1 MLLFF
6 SYEKDCL
13 SKVWTRNRFATLIS
27 KKKKE
32 LNCLF
37 IESFAVCFRSLQSR
51 NFWQN
56 CEWLCPNCTGF
67 GNTCRNQRSRYKS
80 CFVKGKQTQVYKV
93 MVVYDY
99 VYIVVSVWCIYM
111 SSSIVWK
118 DIYITKKIVNC
129 TPFYRGTFQPISWPA
144 GKTQVSSY
152 WILKI
157 ITKQPKNSK

>member
-1 MLLFF
+1 M
-6 SYEKDCL
+6 
-13 SKVWTRNRFATLIS
+13 
-27 KKKKE
+27 
-32 LNCLF
+32 NCLF

-99 VYIVVSVWCIYM
+99 VYIVVSVWCIYI

-118 DIYITKKIVNC
+118 DIYLTKKIVIS

-144 GKTQVSSY
+144 GKTQISSY